1 MSIFAQ
7 KPDQKTGQKTGQKT
21 IAIIGAGCAGWS
33 LAARAD
39 QLSASRIELFKK
51 QDNHASQSWG
61 FWQMPWLLDAV
72 SQTRKKWNKWQII
85 THDGSAEHHSVTHPY
100 CSLQSDVWIK
110 SCTQKFLSAKTQ
122 TSITELPVRKTEK
135 NRVIT
140 SEDKSD
146 FDVIYDSRPP
156 VADTNILLQ
165 HFRGFEIRA
174 AKPVFNPE
182 VAILMDFRVSQE
194 NGIHFMYV
202 LGYDE
207 YTALVESTFFS
218 LSPHRDK
225 IYETAI
231 REYLNTVFHLDD
243 FEIIHSE
250 SGVIPMGRVSRK
262 DSNPFLLAIGSNAG
276 AIRPSSGY
284 AFSFIQKQIEQLT
297 RQNTN
302 PKSPHKKYDLW
313 MDSVF
318 LSVLKSNPEKAPT
331 LFLKLAKSLSGDA
344 FARFLS
350 GDAKITDYA
359 LVIYSMP
366 KWLFICHAFKV
377 IMGLQQRTTR

>member
-1 MSIFAQ
+1 MSISA
-7 KPDQKTGQKTGQKT
+7 KKTAQKT

-39 QLSASRIELFKK
+39 RLSASHIELFKK
-51 QDNHASQSWG
+51 QDNHSSHNWG
-61 FWQMPWLLDAV
+61 FWQMPWLSDAV
-72 SQTRKKWNKWQII
+72 SQARKKWNKWQII
-85 THDGSAEHHSVTHPY
+85 TSNGSAEHHSVKHPY
-100 CSLQSDVWIK
+100 CSLQGDVWIK
-110 SCTQKFLSAKTQ
+110 SCKQKFLTAKTR
-122 TSITELPVRKTEK
+122 TSITEVPVRRTEK
-135 NRVIT
+135 NILIT

-156 VADTNILLQ
+156 VADRNTLLQ
-165 HFRGFEIRA
+165 HFKGLEIRA
-174 AKPVFNPE
+174 ARPVFNPD

-218 LSPHRDK
+218 PSPHPDK

-231 REYLNTVFHLDD
+231 REYLNTVFNLDD
-243 FEIIHSE
+243 FEITHSE
-250 SGVIPMGRVSRK
+250 SGVIPMGRVSRV
-262 DSNPFLLAIGSNAG
+262 DNNPFLLPIGSNAG

-284 AFSFIQKQIEQLT
+284 AFSFIQKQIEHFT
-297 RQNTN
+297 SHNTN
-302 PKSPHKKYDLW
+302 PASPHKRYDLW

-318 LSVLKSNPEKAPT
+318 LSVLKSNPEKAPL
-331 LFLKLAKSLSGDA
+331 LFLKLAKSLNGDA

-350 GDAKITDYA
+350 GDTRISDYA
-359 LVIYSMP
+359 LVVYSMP

-377 IMGLQQRTTR
+377 MMGIQQRTTR

>member
-1 MSIFAQ
+1 MSISAQ
-7 KPDQKTGQKTGQKT
+7 KPDQKTGQKT

-39 QLSASRIELFKK
+39 RLSASRIELFKK
-51 QDNHASQSWG
+51 QDNDASHSWG

-72 SQTRKKWNKWQII
+72 SQTRRKWNKWQII
-85 THDGSAEHHSVTHPY
+85 TYNGCADHHSVAHPY

-122 TSITELPVRKTEK
+122 TSITEIPIRKTEK

-165 HFRGFEIRA
+165 HFRGLEIRA
-174 AKPVFNPE
+174 TKPVFNPE

-218 LSPHRDK
+218 PSPHPDE

-231 REYLNTVFHLDD
+231 REYLDAVFNLDN

-250 SGVIPMGRVSRK
+250 SGIIPMGRVSRA
-262 DSNPFLLAIGSNAG
+262 DINPFLLAIGSNAG
-276 AIRPSSGY
+276 AIRPSTGY
-284 AFSFIQKQIEQLT
+284 AFSFIQKQIEHFT
-297 RQNTN
+297 SHKTN
-302 PKSPHKKYDLW
+302 PTSPHKRYDLW

-318 LSVLKSNPEKAPT
+318 LSVLKSNPEKAPD

-350 GDAKITDYA
+350 GDARISDYA
-359 LVIYSMP
+359 SVIYSMP
-366 KWLFICHAFKV
+366 KWLFICHAFRV
-377 IMGLQQRTTR
+377 IMRTQQRTTK